1 MTSELKCYCTVPHS
15 VQIKIF
21 VRFESSHD
29 KREKR
34 VEVFDSYND
43 AAKRWLEL
51 SRSPL
56 NHRHFYPRIGDLY
69 LVVNEFNQ
77 DGSFTES
84 QCYRCYSARK
94 DNLMNQA
101 IERFGSV
108 ETAIE

>member
-51 SRSPL
+51 WHSPL
-56 NHRHFYPRIGDLY
+56 GRRHFYPRIGDLY
-69 LVVNEFNQ
+69 LVVNEFDQN
-77 DGSFTES
+77 GYFTES
-84 QCYRCYSARK
+84 QCFRCSSARK

-101 IERFGSV
+101 IKRFSSV
-108 ETAIE
+108 KTAIE